1 MDPSPEPPK
10 TPPNKFPDPPTP
22 REKTPP
28 PRISCD
34 INTRDAQG
42 PFYWEYRNKGPDFEV
57 PRLKGGDFEE
67 RPTLEEWA
75 DKHPGCHP
83 ESPCYLGGLIH
94 PS

>member
-42 PFYWEYRNKGPDFEV
+42 PFYWEYRNKGTDFEV
-57 PRLKGGDFEE
+57 PPLKGGDFEE

-75 DKHPGCHP
+75 DK
-83 ESPCYLGGLIH
+83 LGYK
-94 PS
+94 